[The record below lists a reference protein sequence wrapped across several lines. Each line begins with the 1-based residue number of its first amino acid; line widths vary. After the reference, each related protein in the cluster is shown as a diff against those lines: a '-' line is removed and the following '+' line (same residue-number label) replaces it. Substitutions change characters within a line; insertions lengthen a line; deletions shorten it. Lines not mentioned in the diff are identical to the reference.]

1 VNSAPLDV
9 FKVGADKMPAEAAE
23 WRFSM
28 RRDIIVTLMQL
39 ENDVK
44 QPLSGGISKYK
55 RNNIDSSPQNKMMPM
70 SPFIGF
76 KNSEEEDQGVEYE

>member
-44 QPLSGGISKYK
+44 QPLSGGLA
-55 RNNIDSSPQNKMMPM
+55 R
-70 SPFIGF
+70 
-76 KNSEEEDQGVEYE
+76 